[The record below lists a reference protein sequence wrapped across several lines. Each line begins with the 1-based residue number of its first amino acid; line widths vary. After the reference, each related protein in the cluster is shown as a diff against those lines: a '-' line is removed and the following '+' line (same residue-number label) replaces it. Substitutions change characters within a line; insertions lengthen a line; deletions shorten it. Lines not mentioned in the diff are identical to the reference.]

1 MSNGQS
7 VYAVGS
13 EWRRW
18 DLHVHTPASLVNV
31 HYGGG
36 GVDEW
41 EAFLKD
47 LETLP
52 EDLKVI
58 GICDY
63 WSIEGYQKVM
73 EYRKA
78 GGLKKLERILPTVE
92 LRLRMFAGAR
102 DLNKINMHVIFSD
115 EIPPEIIQEQFLN
128 QLECGCMP
136 QPELDGKTLSG
147 YVTKNYM
154 EKLGEEII
162 ACTPVGKRDQESAV
176 KVGFANAC
184 VDDASVYHLLE
195 KSPYFNNGQKP
206 RQYLTAI
213 GRNEWNNMNWNG
225 QGVLAKKTIANKADL
240 MLCASDTTDVVREDR
255 QKLEEDGVNS
265 RLLHCSD
272 AHYGTTSSQLNRLGH
287 SFTWI
292 KADPTFDGLRQVVF
306 DYDDRVCICDH
317 NPLQEHP
324 RQYFS
329 KIALPATTALRDKET
344 GQEVGFENADIPLNP
359 YLVTVIGGRGSGKSL
374 LLRALGSCCI
384 GSETELVAEQRL
396 LDECTL
402 SLTLHK
408 SSTDEQVMT
417 SGEPGHVDYLYVGQ
431 GDVKAAVESPMALSS
446 SLNQLLGIQNS
457 SIGAIADS
465 NVMPVLESVSLL
477 KQMSWVMDD
486 AGHEVDARGYHVKLR
501 SDAEG
506 RLQSQETSDT
516 KELVAELSA
525 KRDQVQKTDLAMS
538 RLQSLSK
545 RTVELEQEVNDEIL
559 QISSI
564 SAPGSAIP
572 NVDLKEVR
580 AFLTEW
586 EASCEKESET
596 LHARIIE
603 VESKF
608 ANLGITADPQEAL
621 KRIEQHQTTIRECD
635 TALEKLGTAE
645 TEMQR
650 LWTSLSEF
658 SISLSQEIA
667 SKTAEIAGA
676 WQGVKEGKSGWDTE
690 QKETVTRLL
699 TGIEVQG
706 TVDFSAS
713 AFYSLIL
720 ECLNKGKFRRLGGQT
735 QEDRVRASLQ
745 VNGLDDYIALIAN
758 SPRIVPSEGDQAIPL
773 SEFVTHREYFNT
785 GGIDEFLKTLL
796 TSEYRDKYLKVIP
809 TVRYG
814 GKSLGALSVG
824 QRGTV
829 YVVIKLATSTFGIPL
844 VYDQPED
851 DLDNKFISLDLVPL
865 IRSIKRY
872 RQIIMVTH
880 NANLVVNTD
889 AEQVIVANNAAVG
902 GSEHVSYMT
911 GSIENTNSTTETI
924 SGVVQLGIR
933 EQACAI
939 LEGGEKAFKQRERR
953 YGLNTAT

>member
-31 HYGGG
+31 HYGDG
-36 GVDEW
+36 GVDPW
-41 EAFLKD
+41 EAFITN
-47 LETLP
+47 LEALP
-52 EDLKVI
+52 DDLKVI

-63 WSIEGYQKVM
+63 WFLDGYRKVLD
-73 EYRKA
+73 YRKA
-78 GGLKKLERILPTVE
+78 GRLKNIERIFPTVE
-92 LRLRMFAGAR
+92 LRLRVFAGAR

-115 EIPPEIIQEQFLN
+115 DIPPEIIQEQFLN
-128 QLECGCMP
+128 QLECRCMP
-136 QPELDGKTLSG
+136 QTDFDSGTLSG
-147 YVTKNYM
+147 YVTKNYI
-154 EKLGEEII
+154 ENLGKTII
-162 ACTPVGKRDQESAV
+162 SSTPVEKQGNEPEME
-176 KVGFANAC
+176 VGFANAC
-184 VDDASVYHLLE
+184 VDDTQVYHLLE
-195 KSPYFNNGQKP
+195 KNPFFNDGVKP
-206 RQYLTAI
+206 RRYLTAI
-213 GRNEWNNMNWNG
+213 GRNELNNMNWNG
-225 QGVLAKKTIANKADL
+225 QGVLEKKAIANKPDL
-240 MLCASDTTDVVREDR
+240 IFCASETPEVVSRDR
-255 QKLEEDGVNS
+255 NS
-265 RLLHCSD
+265 LKENGLNDRLLHCSD
-272 AHYGTTSSQLNRLGH
+272 AHHGLKSSESNKLGH
-287 SFTWI
+287 CFTWI

-306 DYDDRVCICDH
+306 DYDDRVCISSQ
-317 NPLQEHP
+317 NPLEEHP

-329 KIALPATTALRDKET
+329 KITLPATTALRDKET

-431 GDVKAAVESPMALSS
+431 GDVKTAVESPMALSS
-446 SLNQLLGIQNS
+446 SLNQLLGIRNS
-457 SIGAIADS
+457 AIGAIADS
-465 NVMPVLESVSLL
+465 NVVPVLDSVSLL
-477 KQMSWVMDD
+477 RQMSWVTDD
-486 AGHEVDARGYHVKLR
+486 SGREVDARTYNAKLR
-501 SDAEG
+501 SDAEE
-506 RLQSQETSDT
+506 RLQSQQTSAT
-516 KELVAELSA
+516 EKLVAELA
-525 KRDQVQKTDLAMS
+525 TKREQVQKADLAIS
-538 RLQSLSK
+538 RLQSLST
-545 RTVELEQEVNDEIL
+545 RTVELEQEVNKEIR

-564 SAPGSAIP
+564 SAPASVIP
-572 NVDLKEVR
+572 NVNLEEIR
-580 AFLTEW
+580 TFLIEW
-586 EASCEKESET
+586 ETSCQKESDA
-596 LHARIIE
+596 LHARIAQ
-603 VESKF
+603 VESEF
-608 ANLGITADPQEAL
+608 AQLGITADPQEAL
-621 KRIEQHQTTIRECD
+621 ERIGRHQKTIRECD
-635 TALEKLGTAE
+635 AALARLDTAE

-650 LWTSLSEF
+650 LWTSLSAF
-658 SISLSQEIA
+658 SNALSQEIV
-667 SKTAEIAGA
+667 SKTAEIARA
-676 WQGVKEGKSGWDTE
+676 WQGVKDGKPGWDAE

-706 TVDFSAS
+706 TVDFSTS
-713 AFYSLIL
+713 AFYSLAL
-720 ECLNKGKFRRLGGQT
+720 ECLNKSKFRKSTGQS

-773 SEFVTHREYFNT
+773 SEFVTHREYFNA

-796 TSEYRDKYLKVIP
+796 TSEYRNRYLKVIP
-809 TVRYG
+809 AVRYG

-911 GSIENTNSTTETI
+911 GSIENTNNTAETI
-924 SGVVQLGIR
+924 DGMIRVGIR

-953 YGLNTAT
+953 YGLNTAM